1 MLHINIII
9 AEFVWSPSNHHLV
22 QSSKYHMF
30 KKSVMELFMIR
41 HVSDGATMMVWLPNE
56 LMFEICRS
64 LFLLY
69 FLDTETISSSDSS
82 DDDDSDDDRSEQYSD
97 DDIDY
102 DYDDYD
108 D

>member
-1 MLHINIII
+1 MNIII

-64 LFLLY
+64 LFRLY
-69 FLDTETISSSDSS
+69 FLDTETVSSSDSS
-82 DDDDSDDDRSEQYSD
+82 DEFDSDDYYFEDGDSVYYD
-97 DDIDY
+97 

>member
-1 MLHINIII
+1 
-9 AEFVWSPSNHHLV
+9 
-22 QSSKYHMF
+22 MF

-64 LFLLY
+64 LFRLH